1 MSDFKDKV
9 AVVTGASSG
18 MGRTVAAKLAA
29 QGASIVAVDI
39 VEDGGKETVEEIINN
54 NGTATFIRADVTSAD
69 DVKNYVDKTIEMYGK
84 IDLFFN
90 NAGIVGDTANLAE
103 QPIEQIQKTIEINLL
118 GAMYGMKYVLAEMVK
133 AGGGKI
139 VSTAS
144 GAGLD
149 GTKGM
154 SSYSASK
161 HGVIGF
167 TKSAALEYA
176 ADNININAVA
186 PGSVDTPMIRNI
198 DPETQDEIAASIPMG
213 RLGKMEDIA
222 NSVLFLF
229 CDGADYITGVTIPV
243 DGGISA

>member
-1 MSDFKDKV
+1 M
-9 AVVTGASSG
+9 
-18 MGRTVAAKLAA
+18 
-29 QGASIVAVDI
+29 
-39 VEDGGKETVEEIINN
+39 
-54 NGTATFIRADVTSAD
+54 
-69 DVKNYVDKTIEMYGK
+69 DKTIEMYGK

-118 GAMYGMKYVLAEMVK
+118 GSMYGMKYVLAEMVK
-133 AGGGKI
+133 AGRGKI

-176 ADNININAVA
+176 ATNININAVA

-222 NSVLFLF
+222 NSVLFLLS
-229 CDGADYITGVTIPV
+229 DGADYITRVTIPV

>member
-1 MSDFKDKV
+1 MSEFTNKV
-9 AVVTGASSG
+9 AIVTGASSG

-29 QGASIVAVDI
+29 QGVCVVAVDI

-69 DVKNYVDKTIEMYGK
+69 DVKNYVDKTIEMHGK

-118 GAMYGMKYVLAEMVK
+118 GSMYGMKYVLAEMVK
-133 AGGGKI
+133 AGRGKI

-167 TKSAALEYA
+167 TKSAALEY
-176 ADNININAVA
+176 AVA

-222 NSVLFLF
+222 NSVLFLLS
-229 CDGADYITGVTIPV
+229 DGADYITGVTIPV